1 MVTREDVKL
10 ARRAF
15 NKIKYNNKLT
25 KDELNV
31 IDDMIANYEFKY
43 KM

>member
-1 MVTREDVKL
+1 MLMKEDIKL

-31 IDDMIANYEFKY
+31 IDDMIATYEFKY

>member
-10 ARRAF
+10 ARKAF

-31 IDDMIANYEFKY
+31 IDNMIANYEFKY
-43 KM
+43 KI